1 MDRDAIEQLEVEEKD
16 AVAKKDYVEAK
27 RLKNKID
34 EINTGTQGT
43 VQERRHDS
51 VQESIQ
57 ERDAIQ
63 ERHQDSVHEPQRDLL
78 FDQDAS
84 GGAWSRFHIGT
95 PTRTRAKPGR
105 APVTSLTRPASAG
118 DTVLTVDDNHG
129 FEFNDKILI
138 GTELGTIVKFGS
150 FHLARPLRHDHPAV
164 TAVTRVEDEV
174 ANPPGLSTEKF
185 GPGDPQDIRQLYK
198 SFTTDAKHIKE
209 FDGNEDKFTNWRK
222 AIGDQMQRQRPW
234 INKLIEWARK
244 QQKRITT
251 EIERGL
257 AEASFNVNEASLHIW
272 LPWSFTSARSRRGSG
287 TISRPHWSLAGGL
300 NCGASS
306 SMSLTARH

>member
-1 MDRDAIEQLEVEEKD
+1 MEMIKEEVNNKYKEDMKEKIEEMMKDKEDMKDTINTTLDQKYLHTFDNLQKAMQDEVRSECEKFVKNIDDRVKRLDDIVRSLRRPSDQEIRAEMARDAIEQLEAEEKD
-16 AVAKKDYVEAK
+16 AVAKKDYVEAN

-34 EINTGTQGT
+34 EIKTGTQGK

-51 VQESIQ
+51 IQESIQ

-63 ERHQDSVHEPQRDLL
+63 ERHQDSIQERHQDSVQEPQRDLL
-78 FDQDAS
+78 FDHDAS

-129 FEFNDKILI
+129 FELNDKILI

-150 FHLARPLRHDHPAV
+150 FHLARPLRHDHPAG

-185 GPGDPQDIRQLYK
+185 GPEDPQDIRQYK
-198 SFTTDAKHIKE
+198 SFTTDANTH
-209 FDGNEDKFTNWRK
+209 
-222 AIGDQMQRQRPW
+222 
-234 INKLIEWARK
+234 
-244 QQKRITT
+244 
-251 EIERGL
+251 
-257 AEASFNVNEASLHIW
+257 
-272 LPWSFTSARSRRGSG
+272 
-287 TISRPHWSLAGGL
+287 
-300 NCGASS
+300 
-306 SMSLTARH
+306 